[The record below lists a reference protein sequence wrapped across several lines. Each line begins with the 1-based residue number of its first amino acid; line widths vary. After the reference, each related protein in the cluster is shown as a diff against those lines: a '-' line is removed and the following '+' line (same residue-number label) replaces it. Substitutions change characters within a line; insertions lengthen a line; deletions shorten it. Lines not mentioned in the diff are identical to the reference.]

1 MPIIINNQEID
12 DEIVEQEF
20 ANIKAGY
27 ESVPGA
33 GCVCDRDDEFRD
45 YARDNVI
52 ARVLIAQEAQKQNT
66 PVSDHEVESA
76 WNELIEEHGGIESAC
91 FALGTTED
99 HVDEIKTHLKQQL
112 QMNAFVNQI
121 TAEVTPPTDQ
131 ELKAWHDEH
140 AAEYMT
146 QTQVRVLHL
155 MKNTPRV
162 EERETIYEQM
172 REIRLKLIEG
182 ADFHQTAV
190 EQSDAYKDPAD
201 LEDTE
206 TNLDDT
212 PTPSTPSSNDSA
224 EPTKSDGI
232 DLGYFARGEIMEEFE
247 VVAFSMQKNEIS
259 PIFMT
264 HYGFHIVKLLEY
276 IPAEQ
281 LPFEEIKDQLIEDV
295 TNEKKQEEIRK
306 VVEEIKKTA
315 NIEIIEPKPWY
326 EELDEDHDD
335 TPNAL
340 DGLGDD
346 VEIEF
351 DDPDDN

>member
-20 ANIKAGY
+20 ATIKAGY

-52 ARVLIAQEAQKQNT
+52 ARVLIAQEAQRQDL
-66 PVSDHEVESA
+66 PISDDEVESA
-76 WNELIEEHGGIESAC
+76 WNELVEEHGGVESAC

-99 HVDEIKTHLKQQL
+99 HIDEIKTHLKQQL
-112 QMNAFVNQI
+112 QMNAYVNEL
-121 TAEVTPPTDQ
+121 TADVAPVTEQ
-131 ELKAWHDEH
+131 ELQAWHKEH
-140 AAEYMT
+140 AEEYMT
-146 QTQVRVLHL
+146 ETQVRVLHL

-172 REIRLKLIEG
+172 RELRQKLLEG
-182 ADFHQTAV
+182 ADFHQLAV
-190 EQSDAYKDPAD
+190 EHSDAYKDPNE
-201 LEDTE
+201 LQDTE
-206 TNLDDT
+206 NPVDDSPN
-212 PTPSTPSSNDSA
+212 PTGEEA
-224 EPTKSDGI
+224 KSDGI

-247 VVAFSMQKNEIS
+247 VVAFSMQKDEIS

-264 HYGFHIVKLLEY
+264 HYGFHMIKLLDY

-281 LPFEEIKDQLIEDV
+281 VSFDEVKEQLVEDV
-295 TNEKKQEEIRK
+295 MNEKKQEQIRK
-306 VVEEIKKTA
+306 AVEEIKKTA

-326 EELDEDHDD
+326 EELDEDHDE

-340 DGLGDD
+340 EGLGDD

-351 DDPDDN
+351 DEEDNN